1 MKDSSNKRLKTENS
15 RAAIA
20 TRSQIPQDKY
30 GMGTVWHQ
38 GEGMP
43 PGGFRSVFSFRNGPD
58 DTKNSPTTK
67 PGKSIY

>member
-1 MKDSSNKRLKTENS
+1 
-15 RAAIA
+15 
-20 TRSQIPQDKY
+20 
-30 GMGTVWHQ
+30 MGTVWHQ